1 MIKRLASFFFLLTF
15 FVSVAQKNYP
25 QDYFSSPLTFPL
37 YLSGTFG
44 ELRGNHFHSGIDIKT
59 QGREG
64 LPVLAAANGQVY
76 RVKISPYGFGNALYI
91 SHGNGYNSVY
101 AHLQSF
107 HPKIEA
113 YIRKAQYEQERFDVE
128 VFPGRDMFAFKQGD
142 TIALSGNSG
151 GSGGPH
157 LHFEIRN
164 ARNENIINP
173 LLFGLQVEDNIAPK
187 LNYLQVYTF
196 NGKELESSE
205 QRRVLKQRDGTYS
218 LSGDNT
224 LEFSDGIAFGVNVY
238 DNLNG
243 APNKNGPYQ
252 ILLAIDNVPKYQF
265 TAETFA
271 FDETRYINSHIDYPR
286 KQCCRQVINRL
297 YLEPGNELSMYGK
310 TDKMNVFTQD
320 DDTVHQVSI
329 EISDLGGNV
338 TQLNFLVEKI
348 KGFETSDKAE
358 TPVLA
363 GNMSKFL
370 YSQTNFFKNEE
381 VQFALPEGA
390 LYNDVLFEYSEENNC
405 AECLTPTY
413 VLGDI
418 GIPVQKYYTLKI
430 KIPERLRGNTEK
442 LCVISVRDNGN
453 IADFEGSRW
462 ENGYLTARTRQLGG
476 FALARDTKPPALKA
490 INVYEGKDVSR
501 QANIKCSIS
510 DNLSGVEEYRA
521 TVDGKWVL
529 MNYDAKNN
537 VLILDLEKEQLSAG
551 LKEFLLVAKDKLG
564 NESRLRLSLT
574 F

>member
-1 MIKRLASFFFLLTF
+1 MIKRIASFFFFLTF
-15 FVSVAQKNYP
+15 FVAVAQKNYP
-25 QDYFSSPLTFPL
+25 QNYFASPLTVPL

-64 LPVLAAANGQVY
+64 LPVLAAADGDVY

-91 SHGNGYNSVY
+91 SHANGYNSVY
-101 AHLQSF
+101 AHLQGF

-128 VFPGRDMFAFKQGD
+128 VFPSRGVFAFKQGD
-142 TIALSGNSG
+142 TIAFSGNSG

-173 LLFGLQVEDNIAPK
+173 LLFGLEVADNIPPK

-196 NGKELESSE
+196 TGKELESSE
-205 QRRVLKQRDGTYS
+205 QRRVLKQSDGTYS
-218 LSGDNT
+218 LSGDN
-224 LEFSDGIAFGVNVY
+224 LVEFTDGIAFGVNTY

-243 APNKNGPYQ
+243 APNNNGPFK
-252 ILLAIDNVPKYQF
+252 IALAIDDVPEYQF
-265 TAETFA
+265 TTETFA

-297 YLEPGNELSMYGK
+297 YIEPGNQLSMYGK
-310 TDKMNVFTQD
+310 TDKMNVFTD
-320 DDTVHQVSI
+320 AGDSAHPVSI
-329 EISDLGGNV
+329 EISDVAGNV
-338 TQLNFLVEKI
+338 TKLKFLIKKV
-348 KGFETSDKAE
+348 KGFESTEKME
-358 TPVLA
+358 TAVLA

-370 YSQTNFFKNEE
+370 YAQNNFFKNDD

-405 AECLTPTY
+405 SECVTQTY

-442 LCVISVRDNGN
+442 LCLVSVRSNGN

-462 ENGYLTARTRQLGG
+462 EDGYITARTRQLGG
-476 FALARDTKPPALKA
+476 FALARDTKPPTLKA

-537 VLILDLEKEQLSAG
+537 VLILDLEKEQISEG
-551 LKEFLLVAKDKLG
+551 SKEFLLIAKDKLG